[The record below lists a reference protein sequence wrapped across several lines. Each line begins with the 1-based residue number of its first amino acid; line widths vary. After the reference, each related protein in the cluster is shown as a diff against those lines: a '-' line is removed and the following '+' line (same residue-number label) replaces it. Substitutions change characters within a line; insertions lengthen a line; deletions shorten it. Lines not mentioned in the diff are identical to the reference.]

1 MTINGTKTFI
11 TNAPIADHVVVIAR
25 TSPERYKGL
34 SQIIVDAKDK
44 GVAVNRLDILPGYTL
59 NGTGEIGF
67 NDVTVPKENLLGEL
81 NKGFYHAMD
90 WLDWSRTWVGSWCLG
105 IAEGAFN
112 LAYNYA
118 NQRELF
124 GEKIFNFQSLSYQLA
139 SLAAKIEA
147 VKLLMYKASMMAD
160 RGIPN
165 PKIRSMGKMLAA
177 ELAEEV
183 ASFAF
188 TIYGGY
194 AATTDYPV
202 YRFWHAAKIC
212 QITEGTPQIH
222 RELIGKRLSTF

>member
-1 MTINGTKTFI
+1 
-11 TNAPIADHVVVIAR
+11 
-25 TSPERYKGL
+25 
-34 SQIIVDAKDK
+34 
-44 GVAVNRLDILPGYTL
+44 LDILPGYTL

-124 GEKIFNFQSLSYQLA
+124 GEKIFNFQSLSHQLA

-165 PKIRSMGKMLAA
+165 PKIRSMGKNACCRTYRRSCKLCLHDLWWLCGNYRLSSLPVLACGKN
-177 ELAEEV
+177 LPDNGR
-183 ASFAF
+183 
-188 TIYGGY
+188 Y
-194 AATTDYPV
+194 TTD
-202 YRFWHAAKIC
+202 
-212 QITEGTPQIH
+212 
-222 RELIGKRLSTF
+222 S

>member
-1 MTINGTKTFI
+1 
-11 TNAPIADHVVVIAR
+11 
-25 TSPERYKGL
+25 
-34 SQIIVDAKDK
+34 
-44 GVAVNRLDILPGYTL
+44 LDILPGYTL

-165 PKIRSMGKMLAA
+165 PKIRSMGKCLLQNLPKKLQALPSRFMVVMRQLPTIQFTG
-177 ELAEEV
+177 
-183 ASFAF
+183 SGMRQKFA
-188 TIYGGY
+188 
-194 AATTDYPV
+194 
-202 YRFWHAAKIC
+202 R
-212 QITEGTPQIH
+212 
-222 RELIGKRLSTF
+222 